1 VAKKA
6 FLTGAGGFI
15 ASHLAEALMK
25 RDWEVTALIHYNSRS
40 DWGWLEQYH
49 HKPPS
54 NLKVVLGDITD
65 PFWVLEA
72 VAGCEIVFHL
82 AALIAIPYSYHAPA
96 SYVQTNVAGTLNLA
110 EAARRAG
117 VGRFVHTST
126 SEVYG
131 SARYTPLDEE
141 HPLQG
146 QSPYSASKI
155 GADKVIESFV
165 SSFGLPAVTVRPFN
179 TYGPRQSARAVIPSI
194 ISQALHGNVVRLGSL
209 DTIRD
214 LTYVADTVE
223 GFIRAAEV
231 DEVVGQ
237 TINLGTG
244 QAVSIRE
251 LTQAIFDLLAV
262 SPDIINDPQRV
273 RPAAS
278 EVSHLV
284 SNNHKAKKLLGWEP
298 VVSLKE
304 GLSQTIEWMRHHS
317 ELYRPEEYAL

>member
-1 VAKKA
+1 
-6 FLTGAGGFI
+6 
-15 ASHLAEALMK
+15 
-25 RDWEVTALIHYNSRS
+25 
-40 DWGWLEQYH
+40 
-49 HKPPS
+49 
-54 NLKVVLGDITD
+54 
-65 PFWVLEA
+65 
-72 VAGCEIVFHL
+72 
-82 AALIAIPYSYHAPA
+82 
-96 SYVQTNVAGTLNLA
+96 
-110 EAARRAG
+110 
-117 VGRFVHTST
+117 
-126 SEVYG
+126 
-131 SARYTPLDEE
+131 LDED

-165 SSFGLPAVTVRPFN
+165 CSLGLPAVTVRPFN

-251 LTQAIFDLLAV
+251 LTQIIFDLLAI
-262 SPDIINDPQRV
+262 SPEIISDPQRI

-278 EVSHLV
+278 EVSQLV

-304 GLSQTIEWMRHHS
+304 GLSRTIEWMRHHS
-317 ELYRPEEYAL
+317 ERYCPEEYAL